1 MTQMMSHPE
10 ISSDHHLSLITT
22 LYPTIS
28 TLKMR
33 LLFSLSIVLIVVNG
47 LKHNNLWSINKKLL
61 AVGLSGYCL
70 TFNTPV
76 IAAVGE
82 GDLPE
87 GAMAQSKL
95 IKYQNEWNKV
105 ANSVKTRGNDM
116 DLKEQLGLKQFLKQ
130 LANEYYDMELL
141 TKGIVDT
148 NKKEQAKL
156 IATDFRTKIRECDDA
171 ITDGNINKITDIYP
185 VTSKELKDF
194 FLLLQDIP
202 DEL

>member
-1 MTQMMSHPE
+1 
-10 ISSDHHLSLITT
+10 
-22 LYPTIS
+22 
-28 TLKMR
+28 MR
-33 LLFSLSIVLIVVNG
+33 LLFLLSIVLTLVNG

>member
-1 MTQMMSHPE
+1 MMLLLL
-10 ISSDHHLSLITT
+10 LSML
-22 LYPTIS
+22 
-28 TLKMR
+28 
-33 LLFSLSIVLIVVNG
+33 VAADG
-47 LKHNNLWSINKKLL
+47 LRCNALWGLHKKLL
-61 AVGLSGYCL
+61 AVGLSTYCL
-70 TFNTPV
+70 TFNNPV

-82 GDLPE
+82 GDLPD

-141 TKGIVDT
+141 TKGILDS

-156 IATDFRTKIRECDDA
+156 IATDFRMKIRECDDA
-171 ITDGNINKITDIYP
+171 LSDGNVNKINDNYP
-185 VTSKELKDF
+185 ITSKELKDF
-194 FLLLQDIP
+194 FILLQDIP